1 MTERQFSIK
10 LLQRAELE
18 LQESVLWYK
27 KIDFDLAIKFI
38 VELNNVFKYIKQNPL
53 LFKKNKYQYHEAF
66 LKTFP
71 YIVIYKTY
79 SKDNYVVITSVF
91 HTKRNPKSKN
101 IS

>member
-38 VELNNVFKYIKQNPL
+38 VELNNVFEYIKQNPL
-53 LFKKNKYQYHEAF
+53 LFKKNKHKYHEAF
-66 LKTFP
+66 F
-71 YIVIYKTY
+71 
-79 SKDNYVVITSVF
+79 
-91 HTKRNPKSKN
+91 KN
-101 IS
+101 FSLHSNL

>member
-1 MTERQFSIK
+1 MSFT
-10 LLQRAELE
+10 
-18 LQESVLWYK
+18 
-27 KIDFDLAIKFI
+27 
-38 VELNNVFKYIKQNPL
+38 
-53 LFKKNKYQYHEAF
+53 LFKKNKHKYHEAF

-71 YIVIYKTY
+71 YIVIYKIY